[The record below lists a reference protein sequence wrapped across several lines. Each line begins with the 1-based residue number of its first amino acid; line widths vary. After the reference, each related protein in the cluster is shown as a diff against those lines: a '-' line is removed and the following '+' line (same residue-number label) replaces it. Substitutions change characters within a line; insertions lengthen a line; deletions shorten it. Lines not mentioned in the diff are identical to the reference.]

1 MKQLVHTARW
11 SKRWVS
17 ARVIGVAGV
26 LAATAPIILV
36 AQEQHEETGGIF
48 SLNLGLVVWTWV
60 LFLLTLGILAWK
72 VFPVIS
78 GGLEDRHAKI
88 QGAIDEARTAREEAA
103 ALLEKQRAA
112 LEEARSESKDILE
125 KARNAA
131 DGLKKEILE
140 DAKTQQTAL
149 LDDARREINLEREK
163 LREDIREEAVDI
175 ALAASER
182 LIRARLDVD
191 ENRRLVNDFMSE
203 F

>member
-1 MKQLVHTARW
+1 MA
-11 SKRWVS
+11 
-17 ARVIGVAGV
+17 I
-26 LAATAPIILV
+26 TAPIILV
-36 AQEQHEETGGIF
+36 AQEHHEETTGIF

-163 LREDIREEAVDI
+163 LREDIRQEAVDI